1 MSSNDLSSFIAD
13 RTDPNYV
20 VNRNSTERKLLDIPD
35 DNFSASNIADVIGST
50 LVDEAT
56 KRIFGDNSLAT
67 DIYNGL
73 LSGNYQAIER
83 KDNRGSFTRVV
94 SDLLGSNTLTDARS
108 IQIGLR
114 DLIRNGGGELEANSS
129 IANSLRVGQDM
140 MSRFKA
146 SSGASVQDRFTEA
159 MQDVGTSRSGMSND
173 DILSISS
180 GLSGNGF
187 SDMDGDGDVD
197 KDDIALAQAGKSL
210 QNEIRMLHP
219 LISKMH
225 RNPNFMVRQIDR
237 KKIKNENTGNRSNQV
252 NLVTQGIAAYIEDI
266 NMFSVKY

>member
-1 MSSNDLSSFIAD
+1 MSANDLSSHIAD
-13 RTDPNYV
+13 RFTDPNLI
-20 VNRNSTERKLLDIPD
+20 VNRNSTERKLLDIPY
-35 DNFSASNIADVIGST
+35 DNFSLSNISATIIE
-50 LVDEAT
+50 EAVQ
-56 KRIFGDNSLAT
+56 RMLGDNSLAA
-67 DIYNGL
+67 DVYNRIR
-73 LSGNYQAIER
+73 SENEEATAER
-83 KDNRGSFTRVV
+83 KDNRGSFARVV
-94 SDLLGSNTLTDARS
+94 SGMLGSNTLTDARS

-114 DLIRNGGGELEANSS
+114 DLIRNGGGNLDDNSS

-146 SSGASVQDRFTEA
+146 SSGAGVQDRFTEA
-159 MQDVGTSRSGMSND
+159 MQDVATAMSGMNND

-180 GLSGNGF
+180 GLSGSGF

-252 NLVTQGIAAYIEDI
+252 NLAQQGIAAYIEDV

>member
-1 MSSNDLSSFIAD
+1 MSDNDLSSYITD
-13 RTDPNYV
+13 RFTDPNSV
-20 VNRNSTERKLLDIPD
+20 VNRVVGDAVYGPQRNN
-35 DNFSASNIADVIGST
+35 DNFSLSNIPATIIE
-50 LVDEAT
+50 EAT
-56 KRIFGDNSLAT
+56 KRIFGDGSLAT
-67 DIYNGL
+67 DIYNKIRL
-73 LSGNYQAIER
+73 ENEEANAER
-83 KDNRGSFTRVV
+83 KDNRGSFARVV

-159 MQDVGTSRSGMSND
+159 MQDVGTSMSGMSND

-210 QNEIRMLHP
+210 QNEIRLLHP

-237 KKIKNENTGNRSNQV
+237 KTIKNENTGNRNNQV
-252 NLVTQGIAAYIEDI
+252 NLVTQGIAAYIEDV
-266 NMFSVKY
+266 NMFNVKY